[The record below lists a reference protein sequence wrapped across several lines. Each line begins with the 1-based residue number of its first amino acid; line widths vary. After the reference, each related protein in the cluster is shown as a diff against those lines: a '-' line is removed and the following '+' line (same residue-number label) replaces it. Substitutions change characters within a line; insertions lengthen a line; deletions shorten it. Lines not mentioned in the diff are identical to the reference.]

1 MPAMSWRSQPPED
14 PSRLPMW
21 RLARGADRVCALI
34 LDGDLPAVD
43 IDIAIEN
50 LRDEA
55 EQLFP
60 GCDELFERIYGS
72 RFERLRAQFPRG
84 IPG

>member
-1 MPAMSWRSQPPED
+1 MG
-14 PSRLPMW
+14 
-21 RLARGADRVCALI
+21 RLASGADRICGMI

-55 EQLFP
+55 EALFP
-60 GCDELFERIYGS
+60 GCEELFDRIYGS
-72 RFERLRAQFPRG
+72 RFQRLREQFPRG

>member
-1 MPAMSWRSQPPED
+1 MA
-14 PSRLPMW
+14 
-21 RLARGADRVCALI
+21 RLACGADRICEMI

-43 IDIAIEN
+43 IDIAINN

-55 EQLFP
+55 EELFP
-60 GCDELFERIYGS
+60 GCEELFERIYGS
-72 RFERLRAQFPRG
+72 RFQRLREQFPLG